1 MAHPLHI
8 AVLASATWALAVLTA
23 SWLQARA
30 YGKRLLFA
38 RAAGDRTAGIRYA
51 FSTSMLPQAK
61 ESVMM
66 HLPSYLAGIAF
77 HLGTFAAF
85 GLLAVSVVSI
95 NLPVSARWLAC
106 VVTLAGAIG
115 GLALL
120 AKRIAT
126 PHLRGLSA
134 PDDFVANV
142 LTTTFVALAGATV
155 LVAALR
161 NVWLVAASLLL
172 FYLPIGKIRHCLF
185 FFSTR
190 AHLGAFFGYR
200 GVLPPSRSQEP

>member
-1 MAHPLHI
+1 MAHPLHV
-8 AVLASATWALAVLTA
+8 AVLASTTWALAALVAT
-23 SWLQARA
+23 WLQARA
-30 YGKRLLFA
+30 YGKRTLFA
-38 RAAGDRTAGIRYA
+38 RAAGDRIAGVRYA
-51 FSTSMLPQAK
+51 FTAAMLPEAK
-61 ESVMM
+61 ESVMI

-85 GLLAVSVVSI
+85 GLLAASI
-95 NLPVSARWLAC
+95 AGSRVSAPAFWLAC
-106 VVTLAGAIG
+106 VATLAGTIG

-120 AKRIAT
+120 GKRIAT
-126 PHLRGLSA
+126 PYLRGLSA

-142 LTTTFVALAGATV
+142 LTTAFVALAGATV

-200 GVLPPSRSQEP
+200 GVLPPSGT